1 METWPNFF
9 IVGAPKAGTSSLY
22 EYLRKI
28 PGIYM
33 SPVKEPKYFS
43 KMADYYNDPHSTKIQ
58 DKKKYLDLFSKVKD
72 EKIIGEASPSYLRD
86 PDAPKL
92 IHEISQ
98 EARILI
104 SLRDPVERIF
114 SSYLMAKRRGKTKTL
129 FHEGVQDA
137 LNTKMDS
144 SQKGFIINAGLYTEN
159 VKSYLETFGEK
170 QVKIIIFEEWI
181 LEPKKTIEE
190 ILMFLGVNYNLDD
203 FKEEV
208 YNPFGVSRGTVATS
222 VLANPQ
228 INKMANKIISSGT
241 KKFLKEKLL
250 TKKIPKPKMDEK
262 DRDILINFYRED
274 VMKLQS
280 LLGRALP
287 WSNF

>member
-33 SPVKEPKYFS
+33 SPNKEPNYFS
-43 KMADYYNDPHSTKIQ
+43 INTVPANRSYNKPIR
-58 DKKKYLDLFSKVKD
+58 DKKKYLNLFANAKNA
-72 EKIIGEASPSYLRD
+72 KIIGEASPSYLRSEEV
-86 PDAPKL
+86 PKL
-92 IHEISQ
+92 IHEVSQ

-104 SLRDPVERIF
+104 SLRDPVERIY
-114 SSYLMAKRRGKTKTL
+114 SGYLMAIRRGRTKTD
-129 FHEGVQDA
+129 FYEGMQSA
-137 LNTKMDS
+137 LRSKTDDEKP
-144 SQKGFIINAGLYTEN
+144 GFGLYSGLYAKN

-181 LEPKKTIEE
+181 HDPKKTVEE
-190 ILMFLGVNYNLDD
+190 ILKFLGVIYVLDD

-208 YNPFGVSRGTVATS
+208 YNPFGVSRGEVATS
-222 VLANPQ
+222 ILANPQ
-228 INKMANKIISSGT
+228 VNKVANKIISTRT
-241 KKFLKEKLL
+241 KKFLKEKFLV
-250 TKKIPKPKMDEK
+250 KKTSKPKMKEK
-262 DRDILINFYRED
+262 DREFLIDFYRED
-274 VMKLQS
+274 VKKLQS
-280 LLGRALP
+280 LLGRTLP